1 MTLCSDST
9 AVTALWPENYD
20 FDSDGQKNGATG
32 FSVFHWTVFAESAI
46 GRVLKPIFFNA
57 DYF

>member
-32 FSVFHWTVFAESAI
+32 FSVFHWTVLIYLIDCNFN
-46 GRVLKPIFFNA
+46 IFE
-57 DYF
+57 

>member
-32 FSVFHWTVFAESAI
+32 FSVFHWTVLLSESVSAANYQI
-46 GRVLKPIFFNA
+46 CNGINL
-57 DYF
+57 

>member
-32 FSVFHWTVFAESAI
+32 FSVFHWTVFYE
-46 GRVLKPIFFNA
+46 R
-57 DYF
+57 DYL